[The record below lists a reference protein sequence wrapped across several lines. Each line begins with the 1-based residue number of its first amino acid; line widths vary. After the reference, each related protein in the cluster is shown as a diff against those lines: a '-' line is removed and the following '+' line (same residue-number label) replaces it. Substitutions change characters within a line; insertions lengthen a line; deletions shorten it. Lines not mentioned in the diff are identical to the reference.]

1 MPWRVILR
9 ALVIAQA
16 MFDCHRTRCV
26 LRGAFTN
33 ELQDFC
39 GMQHDRVFYREIHI
53 GVFHDRVMYV
63 GGGL

>member
-1 MPWRVILR
+1 
-9 ALVIAQA
+9 
-16 MFDCHRTRCV
+16 V
-26 LRGAFTN
+26 LRGAFTD